1 MLRQGEY
8 VAVVDYGMGNL
19 RSVEKGCLK
28 VGLTPRVTSSP
39 EEVKR
44 AKAIVL
50 PGVGA
55 FRDCIHELT
64 RLKLLDTIIKSIQD
78 GKPYLGICLGLQILF
93 TESEEFGHYEGMN
106 IFPGRV
112 IRFSNPT
119 LKVPHMGWNSLNFQ
133 KNSPLFEGIDNR
145 SFFYFVHSYYVIPD
159 DTSIVSG
166 TTDYGLNFTSMIWKD
181 NVFACQ
187 FHPEKSQTVGLKIL
201 HNFGKYISNEI
212 Q

>member
-1 MLRQGEY
+1 MLGQGEY

-39 EEVKR
+39 EEVRR

-64 RLKLLDTIIKSIQD
+64 RLDLLDTIVKSIQD
-78 GKPYLGICLGLQILF
+78 GKPYLGICLGLQVLF
-93 TESEEFGHYEGMN
+93 TESEEFGCYKGMN
-106 IFPGRV
+106 IFSGRV
-112 IRFSNPT
+112 VRFNSPL
-119 LKVPHMGWNSLNFQ
+119 LKVPHMGWNTLNFQ

-145 SFFYFVHSYYVIPD
+145 SFFYFVHSYYVIPE
-159 DTSIVSG
+159 DTLITAG
-166 TTDYGLNFTSMIWKD
+166 TTDYGINFTSMIWKD
-181 NVFACQ
+181 NIFACQ
-187 FHPEKSQTVGLKIL
+187 FHPEKSQTVGLKML

-212 Q
+212 

>member
-1 MLRQGEY
+1 MLSQGEF

-28 VGLTPRVTSSP
+28 VGLTPLVTSSP
-39 EEVKR
+39 EEVRR

-133 KNSPLFEGIDNR
+133 KNSPLFEGINNR

-201 HNFGKYISNEI
+201 HNFGKDISNEI